1 MRKNSLLELEN
12 DFTELKDRE
21 VKVENIC
28 YNWLVNYILELIRKT
43 VGSFKDKIVSLFK
56 TNTPEKYGKKTVYGS
71 GNRPSKLKIQ
81 KQSEDNTIKCIKN
94 LFELKKENETIK
106 DLIK

>member
-1 MRKNSLLELEN
+1 MRTNSLLELEN

-21 VKVENIC
+21 VKVENTC

-56 TNTPEKYGKKTVYGS
+56 TNTPENMVNKRFMGV
-71 GNRPSKLKIQ
+71 
-81 KQSEDNTIKCIKN
+81 
-94 LFELKKENETIK
+94 ET
-106 DLIK
+106 DQAN